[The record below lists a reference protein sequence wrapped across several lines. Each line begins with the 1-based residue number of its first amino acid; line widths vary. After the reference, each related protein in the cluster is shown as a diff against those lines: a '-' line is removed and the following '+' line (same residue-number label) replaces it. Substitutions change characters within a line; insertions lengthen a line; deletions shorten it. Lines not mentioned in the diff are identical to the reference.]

1 MLFRARSLLLLTITW
16 ILSCTQNP
24 EIVDPL
30 GGKTFWSYKID
41 LTGSGTSMELV
52 QVSAY
57 LAGVSAHAKI
67 YVEVDRG
74 VTQAQVDQLL
84 YEFETNIYPNL
95 QQNLADPLDVNED
108 GKVTFLLIDIQDSY
122 QKQGDSYLGGYFDPF
137 NMYRETSVILNAQR
151 RSNEEDMLY
160 MDIYPSII
168 NSKNFLAT
176 MAHEYQ
182 HLLQFSY
189 RYREQLSQEYTWLDE
204 GISEVSSDISGY
216 GPQTSRLKYGDNS
229 LSSGNSFFTWD
240 SVVQDYS
247 NAYLLLRYLADVY
260 GDQFIFDLFRDP
272 LIGIDSLQNIL
283 QNQNDSAF
291 LANCNSFSSNI
302 QREEVY
308 CALVRMWQSMLNI
321 QDSDIHYFESSSNS
335 FSLAT
340 SSSKAFSSDISALTG
355 VITTRS
361 NASLYS
367 NSSSFS
373 YLPGGYTILNGVSRS
388 FNGTNT
394 NYTLL
399 RSAGSGV
406 SVLFNHNFNS
416 AEPDFASGAAL
427 LSSLS
432 YSNNLGAMAT
442 RDTQQGLQK
451 FIHLSIPATLE
462 NKLQLAT
469 GSPSSSSLQ
478 PDTQ

>member
-1 MLFRARSLLLLTITW
+1 MGLSCRLLLLFFLGW
-16 ILSCTQNP
+16 ISSCTQNP
-24 EIVDPL
+24 DVVDPL

-41 LTGSGTSMELV
+41 LTGSGASMELL

-74 VTQAQVDQLL
+74 VTQSQVDQLL

-95 QQNLADPLDVNED
+95 QQNLAEPLDVNED

-122 QKQGDSYLGGYFDPF
+122 TKQGDSYLGGYFDPF

-160 MDIYPSII
+160 MDIYPSVI

-189 RYREQLSQEYTWLDE
+189 RYRQQLSQEYTWLDE

-216 GPQTSRLKYGDNS
+216 GPQTSRLRYGDNS

-247 NAYLLLRYLADVY
+247 NAYLLLRYLADLY
-260 GDQFIFDLFRDP
+260 GNQFIFDLFKDP
-272 LIGIDSLQNIL
+272 LIGIDSLQNVL
-283 QNQNDSAF
+283 KNQNDSA
-291 LANCNSFSSNI
+291 LLNNCNTFSSNI
-302 QREEVY
+302 EREEVY
-308 CALVRMWQSMLNI
+308 CALIRMWQSMLNI
-321 QDSDIHYFESSSNS
+321 QDSDMHFFESGSNS
-335 FSLAT
+335 FSLL
-340 SSSKAFSSDISALTG
+340 SSTSKAFTTD
-355 VITTRS
+355 ITTLTDNITSRS
-361 NASLYS
+361 SGSLYS
-367 NSSSFS
+367 NASSFS
-373 YLPGGYTILNGVSRS
+373 YLPGGYTVLNGVTRS
-388 FNGTNT
+388 FTGTNT

-399 RSAGSGV
+399 RSTSSGV

-416 AEPDFASGAAL
+416 AEPDFTNGTAAL
-427 LSSLS
+427 ASLTYSS
-432 YSNNLGAMAT
+432 NFKAEAVRKT
-442 RDTQQGLQK
+442 VQGHQK
-451 FIHLSIPATLE
+451 FIHLAIPPGIE
-462 NKLQLAT
+462 QNLQIAAKP
-469 GSPSSSSLQ
+469 SSSSSLQ
-478 PDTQ
+478 LDAQ